1 MQSSKY
7 MDFFDLVAPIY
18 DRVFHPA
25 LGELC
30 QQGGFASEGVIVD
43 LGGGTG
49 RMAQAL
55 QSLQHNV
62 IVADLSYH
70 MLQQACQRERLLPIV
85 ADGVM
90 LPLTTHALS
99 GVLIAD
105 AFHHFQQR
113 EEVIR
118 EVSRVLKKGG
128 ILYIFEPNI
137 KKWGVKIVAVMENVL
152 GMHSRFFRIPEIEK
166 MVCGHGF
173 RTIETKEEEASIRLC
188 FERI

>member
-1 MQSSKY
+1 

-18 DRVFHPA
+18 DRLFHPA

-30 QQGGFASEGVIVD
+30 QQGGFAAEGVIVD
-43 LGGGTG
+43 IGGGTG

-55 QSLQHNV
+55 QGLQRNV
-62 IVADLSYH
+62 VVADLSFR
-70 MLQQACQRERLLPIV
+70 MVRQACQSEQLHPIV
-85 ADGVM
+85 ADGM
-90 LPLTTHALS
+90 TLPFAAQEIS

-113 EEVIR
+113 EEVIQ

-137 KKWGVKIVAVMENVL
+137 KKWGVKVVAVLENIL
-152 GMHSRFFRIPEIEK
+152 GMHSHFFQIPEIEK
-166 MVCGHGF
+166 MVCELGF
-173 RTIETKEEEASIRLC
+173 RTLETREEGASIRLC
-188 FERI
+188 FELD

>member
-1 MQSSKY
+1 

-18 DRVFHPA
+18 DRIFHPA

-30 QQGGFASEGVIVD
+30 QQGGFTAEGVIVD
-43 LGGGTG
+43 IGGGTG

-55 QSLQHNV
+55 QSLQRNV
-62 IVADLSYH
+62 IVADLSFR
-70 MLQQACQRERLLPIV
+70 MVRQACHTGQLHPIV
-85 ADGVM
+85 ADGMM
-90 LPLTTHALS
+90 LPFAARGIS

-113 EEVIR
+113 EEVIQ

-137 KKWGVKIVAVMENVL
+137 KKWGVKILAVLENVI
-152 GMHSRFFRIPEIEK
+152 GMHSRFFRIPEIEE
-166 MVCGHGF
+166 MVCDLGF
-173 RTIETKEEEASIRLC
+173 NTLETREEGASIRLC
-188 FERI
+188 FVKD